1 MQDMTQSL
9 PPGFRFHP
17 TDEELITCYLM
28 KKVASSADPTV
39 SMIADADIYKFNPW
53 ELPGASH
60 FPCLFISCS
69 NVLMRNQFLQS
80 ISYAKMMII
89 VTNRHSCNFMHTL
102 HVCNFQYSVLND
114 SFFCFGS
121 SPSRTGLLWRE

>member
-28 KKVASSADPTV
+28 KKVASSADPTA
-39 SMIADADIYKFNPW
+39 SMIAEADIYKFNPW

-60 FPCLFISCS
+60 LISLICLFIYSS
-69 NVLMRNQFLQS
+69 NSHLIL
-80 ISYAKMMII
+80 AKHQLWIAKTKHLVI
-89 VTNRHSCNFMHTL
+89 TSSTL
-102 HVCNFQYSVLND
+102 SNS
-114 SFFCFGS
+114 
-121 SPSRTGLLWRE
+121 GLLTFFV